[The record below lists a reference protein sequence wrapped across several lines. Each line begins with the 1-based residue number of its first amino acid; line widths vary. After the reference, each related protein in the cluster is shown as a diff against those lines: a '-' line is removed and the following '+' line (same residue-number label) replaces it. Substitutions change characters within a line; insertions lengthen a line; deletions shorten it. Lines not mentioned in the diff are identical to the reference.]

1 MELLERFEEEHEF
14 IDSVAGSLYRWAEEG
29 GDPEDAGRFARFLA
43 VFAAG
48 FHHARE
54 DALLIP
60 VVVREL
66 EVPLE
71 TGPLKVI
78 QDEHRLLESLS
89 GELGRT
95 GDRDVA
101 RRIARILW
109 EHIDKENTVLF
120 PEVEERLRRLG
131 VREIDD
137 REPSAEESAAREL
150 GEALLERYQP
160 LEDPE
165 HMRGAGCI
173 ICSAYSH
180 ECRGIEAEW
189 WNRWEWEDHLG
200 RDHEG

>member
-14 IDSVAGSLYRWAEEG
+14 IDTVAGALYRWAEEEG
-29 GDPEDAGRFARFLA
+29 APEDAKEFARFLS
-43 VFAAG
+43 VYSAG

-54 DALLIP
+54 DELLIP

-66 EVPLE
+66 EVPQE
-71 TGPLKVI
+71 SGPLKVI
-78 QDEHRLLESLS
+78 QDEHRQLEALS
-89 GELGRT
+89 RELGET
-95 GDRDVA
+95 GDRDTA
-101 RRIARILW
+101 RRIARMLW

-131 VREIDD
+131 IRELED
-137 REPSAEESAAREL
+137 REPTPGERAAHEL
-150 GEALLERYQP
+150 GEALVRRYPP
-160 LEDPE
+160 LEDPD

-173 ICSAYSH
+173 ICGAYSH